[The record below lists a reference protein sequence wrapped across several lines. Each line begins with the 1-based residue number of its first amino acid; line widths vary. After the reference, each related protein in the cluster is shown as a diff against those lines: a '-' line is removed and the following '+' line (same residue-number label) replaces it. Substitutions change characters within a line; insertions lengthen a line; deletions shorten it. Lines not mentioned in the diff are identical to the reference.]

1 MLLSSHPQ
9 PMTNQVLLALAALIL
24 PILWGLAVHA
34 VFNWLGR
41 HSDRKPI
48 EDPVLPDYQ
57 I

>member
-34 VFNWLGR
+34 IFNWLGR